1 MKKIYES
8 PVVSFTH
15 VGIEQNLLVLSWD
28 VKGVGGQVST
38 PIVNEDPSSPVDD
51 KSQSR
56 MSLTTFLH
64 GTTKLL

>member
-51 KSQSR
+51 KSFAKPYGFNNFSAWDD
-56 MSLTTFLH
+56 
-64 GTTKLL
+64 